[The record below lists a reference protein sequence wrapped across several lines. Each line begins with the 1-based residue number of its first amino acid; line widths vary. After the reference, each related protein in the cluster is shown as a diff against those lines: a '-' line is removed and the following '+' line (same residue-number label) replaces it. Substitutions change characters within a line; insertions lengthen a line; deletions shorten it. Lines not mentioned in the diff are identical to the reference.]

1 MTWVKVKKRKTI
13 KEVSKV
19 TELLHVDGN
28 KIMIYTKMKFQHGLI
43 GGNKFINKLIFLFYF
58 E

>member
-1 MTWVKVKKRKTI
+1 MTWVKVKKRKMI

-28 KIMIYTKMKFQHGLI
+28 KIMIYTKMKFQHGL
-43 GGNKFINKLIFLFYF
+43 
-58 E
+58 